1 MYLCIYIATHLH
13 TVYLQCLQTVLDRN
27 SKYAWKWRS
36 SDFRPWTSKYG
47 DAIGDRDRINSEIQW
62 EAVIAR
68 VWWCT
73 CRLTSSELRDALWG
87 CDRASL
93 EIQLKTRIQCT
104 QRDTWRPWSS
114 EFGDALSS
122 HDGVS
127 FNMQLEG
134 EILWTQRYTPR

>member
-1 MYLCIYIATHLH
+1 
-13 TVYLQCLQTVLDRN
+13 
-27 SKYAWKWRS
+27 
-36 SDFRPWTSKYG
+36 
-47 DAIGDRDRINSEIQW
+47 
-62 EAVIAR
+62 VIAR